1 MIEQEKKNK
10 DLAKKI
16 FVEKLSSSKKIFLCE
31 KIVCNFQYKSYSNFF
46 DFLIIFLMSLM
57 MEVRRY
63 KRYRL
68 PYLELTEDSP
78 VTTGTTEQ
86 KFLVIFWIAIIW
98 GKKIETDDDIE
109 EVEKGSV
116 LRNYLMDTQSD
127 YEQMLDDTIRN
138 FVSK

>member
-86 KFLVIFWIAIIW
+86 KFLVIF
-98 GKKIETDDDIE
+98 
-109 EVEKGSV
+109 
-116 LRNYLMDTQSD
+116 
-127 YEQMLDDTIRN
+127 
-138 FVSK
+138 

>member
-1 MIEQEKKNK
+1 MIKIDPDSLKEAEKREILKKQKNEEHEKKLKNRLHEMIEQEKKNK
-10 DLAKKI
+10 DLTKKI
-16 FVEKLSSSKKIFLCE
+16 FVE

-63 KRYRL
+63 KGYRL

-86 KFLVIFWIAIIW
+86 KF
-98 GKKIETDDDIE
+98 
-109 EVEKGSV
+109 
-116 LRNYLMDTQSD
+116 
-127 YEQMLDDTIRN
+127 
-138 FVSK
+138 

>member
-1 MIEQEKKNK
+1 MIKIDPDPLKEAEKREILKKQKNEEHEKKLKNRLHEMIEQEKKNK

-16 FVEKLSSSKKIFLCE
+16 FVE

-63 KRYRL
+63 KGYRL

-86 KFLVIFWIAIIW
+86 IF
-98 GKKIETDDDIE
+98 
-109 EVEKGSV
+109 
-116 LRNYLMDTQSD
+116 
-127 YEQMLDDTIRN
+127 
-138 FVSK
+138 